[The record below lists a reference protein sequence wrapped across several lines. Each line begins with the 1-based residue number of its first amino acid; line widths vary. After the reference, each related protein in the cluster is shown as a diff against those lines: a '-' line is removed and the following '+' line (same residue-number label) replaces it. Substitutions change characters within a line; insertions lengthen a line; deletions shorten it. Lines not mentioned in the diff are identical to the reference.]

1 MALASGVKI
10 EIEGVEL
17 KDYTSLE
24 LTQSIYGMNKFK
36 VVTRLDALE
45 DIDGFI
51 INKSKTFIGSP
62 IVIHIDVSQK
72 GDGSQPGK
80 IVFKGLITDV
90 QGLKVSYLDNENIVL
105 SGSSPEYLLEDIPG
119 CRSFENKNL
128 KQIAD
133 EVLKPYP
140 RDLLKSNVNTRSNT
154 IFEYTVQY
162 NESSYQFLRRLAT
175 RFGEWMFYDG
185 TELHFGKLNS
195 TPATELVLGLD
206 QTSFDFKINLKPLNF
221 KYKFF
226 DYHKNQTIENKA
238 TKSKGKKQQNEIGA
252 IAHDQSAKHA
262 IFEPQAFVSHLNVSK
277 DAYAKQLT
285 EMTELKESAQ
295 AAGMSTV
302 HGTSL
307 NPLVK
312 LGGKIKIKA
321 LKVIKSGETDYGEY
335 IVTELKHFCDN
346 LGSYK
351 NEFKGVSAEATIPE
365 YTNPEA
371 KVNCEPQT
379 AIVTDN
385 KDPEKLGR
393 IRVRFVWQTNGEQS
407 PWTRVTNLHSG
418 VGRGVYFTPDIG
430 DEVLVG
436 FEGHNPERP
445 FVIGSVYNGNGKPG
459 DDFPQRANNIKGII
473 FNGLS
478 IQFDESAGAT
488 TIQTPQ
494 KKKFT
499 LDDKQKKITIEDENK
514 NSIELSPDGITMKCM
529 KNLSITVTGDLTFT
543 AGGAMSITGG
553 KNLDTTIGSGASF
566 TSGGA
571 YNLNA
576 GSAVN
581 INAATDA
588 TINGGKSANINGAMI
603 NILGALVK
611 IN

>member
-17 KDYTSLE
+17 KDYTSLV
-24 LTQSIYGMNKFK
+24 LSQSIYGMNKFK
-36 VVTRLDALE
+36 VITRLDALE
-45 DIDGFI
+45 EVDGFI
-51 INKSKTFIGSP
+51 IDKSKTFIGSP

-72 GDGSQPGK
+72 GDGSEPGR

-105 SGSSPEYLLEDIPG
+105 SGSSPEFLLDDIPG

-140 RDLLKSNVNTRSNT
+140 RDLLKSSVNTRSNT

-206 QTSFDFKINLKPLNF
+206 QTSFDFNISLKPLNF
-221 KYKFF
+221 NYKFF

-277 DAYAKQLT
+277 DGYAKQLT
-285 EMTELKESAQ
+285 EMAELKESAQ
-295 AAGMSTV
+295 AAGMSTINGSS
-302 HGTSL
+302 H

-321 LKVIKSGETDYGEY
+321 LKVVKSGETDYGEY

-351 NEFKGVSAEATIPE
+351 NEFKGLSAEATIPD
-365 YTNPEA
+365 YTNPDV

-379 AIVTDN
+379 AIITDN

-393 IRVRFVWQTNGEQS
+393 IRARFVWQTNGEQG
-407 PWTRVTNLHSG
+407 PWIRVTNLHSG
-418 VGRGVYFTPDIG
+418 VGRGVYFAPDIG
-430 DEVLVG
+430 DEVLIG

-445 FVIGSVYNGNGKPG
+445 FVIGSVYNGYGKPG
-459 DDFPQRANNIKGII
+459 DKFPQRANNIKGLI

-478 IQFDESAGAT
+478 IQFDEGSGT
-488 TIQTPQ
+488 LTIQTPDKKQITLSDQ
-494 KKKFT
+494 KKAVT
-499 LDDKQKKITIEDENK
+499 VEDENK
-514 NSIELSPDGITMKCM
+514 NKIELSTKGISMNSSKDLVIQTSGSI
-529 KNLSITVTGDLTFT
+529 SITAGSGIDFT
-543 AGGAMSITGG
+543 AGEGIKSMSGGATQV
-553 KNLDTTIGSGASF
+553 

-571 YNLNA
+571 YTL
-576 GSAVN
+576 
-581 INAATDA
+581 NAATNAGITAGTNASVTGGASAELKGA
-588 TINGGKSANINGAMI
+588 TTTIQ
-603 NILGALVK
+603 GALVK